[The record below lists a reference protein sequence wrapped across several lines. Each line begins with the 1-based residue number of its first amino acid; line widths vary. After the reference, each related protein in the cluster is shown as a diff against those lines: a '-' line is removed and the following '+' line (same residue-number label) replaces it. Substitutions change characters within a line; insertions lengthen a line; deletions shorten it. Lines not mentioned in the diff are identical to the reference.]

1 MIPHRRVYIVGGALT
16 PFIGKFHP
24 DFIWKGHAD
33 FGQRE
38 NPSIEEHLTRAITDA
53 IADAQITGDPIEPAY
68 IDNFAGGLLA
78 CQLHMGSSAARV
90 PGLHGKPPPRLEGAC
105 ASRSMAIVSDT
116 AALQTGHDIALAATA
131 EFPSG

>member
-53 IADAQITGDPIEPAY
+53 FADAQITGDQIERAY
-68 IDNFAGGLLA
+68 IGNFAGGLFA
-78 CQLHMGSSAARV
+78 NQLHMGSLAARV
-90 PGLHGKPPPRLEGAC
+90 PGLDGKPISRVERKSTRLN
-105 ASRSMAIVSDT
+105 SSHVAISYAVFCLKKKKS
-116 AALQTGHDIALAATA
+116 
-131 EFPSG
+131 